1 MRTRLFELE
10 GIIRQVNSAGTII
23 VGGQQV
29 FQGPFSGPVV
39 PLPPGEEFQPM
50 DFLITG
56 SYTLDDS
63 QDVYVPVSITITAGE
78 IHLGMFEWNY
88 AWALV
93 PGSNPPNYLQN
104 ADVFSYGNT
113 EADADCNRRYEQ
125 INGQPAPT
133 AGTCWPMLL
142 TAGDVAT
149 FETKIFA
156 GPTPPPNP

>member
-10 GIIRQVNSAGTII
+10 GIIRLPNSAGTITI
-23 VGGQQV
+23 NGQQI
-29 FQGPFSGPVV
+29 FSGLFAGPVV
-39 PLPPGEEFQPM
+39 PLPEGEVFQPM
-50 DFLITG
+50 DFIITG

-63 QDVYVPVSITITAGE
+63 QSVFVPVTITLTAGE
-78 IHLGMFEWNY
+78 AHIGMFEWNY
-88 AWALV
+88 APVIV
-93 PGSNPPNYLQN
+93 PGSDPVQYTQDPD
-104 ADVFSYGNT
+104 AFSYGFT
-113 EADADCNRRYEQ
+113 PEDCDCNRRYEQ

-156 GPTPPPNP
+156 GPKAV